1 MIASVGGG
9 FAVLEWWVYLVMAL
23 VTGVTTWVVAQVVA
37 WQERR
42 DGVPEEEHGTEVRRC
57 TGLVH
62 AYNLGRPAYIW
73 CHMPAGH
80 SGPHRD
86 EYGSSEEDYHL
97 RPATQQDGDTMSLF
111 LDRIQRQAYGQD

>member
-23 VTGVTTWVVAQVVA
+23 VTGTTTWVVAQVVT

-42 DGVPEEEHGTEVRRC
+42 EGAPGEEHDMEVRRC

-86 EYGSSEEDYHL
+86 EYGSSEEDYRL

-111 LDRIQRQAYGQD
+111 LDRIQRQAYGGE

>member
-23 VTGVTTWVVAQVVA
+23 VTGTTTWAVAQVVT

-42 DGVPEEEHGTEVRRC
+42 GSSPGEDLGEEPRRC

-80 SGPHRD
+80 SGPHQD
-86 EYGSSEEDYHL
+86 EYGSSEEDYRL
-97 RPATQQDGDTMSLF
+97 RPTTEQDGDTMSLF
-111 LDRIQRQAYGQD
+111 LDRIQRQAYGGE

>member
-1 MIASVGGG
+1 MITSTVSGA
-9 FAVLEWWVYLVMAL
+9 AVLEWWTYLVMAL
-23 VTGVTTWVVAQVVA
+23 VVAVTMGLLYLVVD
-37 WQERR
+37 WYERR
-42 DGVPEEEHGTEVRRC
+42 IEAPGEDPGASMRRC
-57 TGLVH
+57 VGLVH

-86 EYGSSEEDYHL
+86 EYGSSEEDYRL

-111 LDRIQRQAYGQD
+111 LDRIQRQAYGGE

>member
-23 VTGVTTWVVAQVVA
+23 VTGATTWVVAQVVT

-42 DGVPEEEHGTEVRRC
+42 AEAPEEHDPEPRRC
-57 TGLVH
+57 AGLVH

-86 EYGSSEEDYHL
+86 EYGSSEEDYRL